1 MSQRTF
7 VRLAGASAL
16 VLSSLSFAQS
26 KDAPK
31 PPPPSPTFTAAECA
45 VWSRELAFADSVKA
59 HDAKAFAD
67 FVAADAVFGIG
78 SGSMVRG
85 RAAIAAD
92 WAGIIDGS
100 ALLLSWYPTAVA
112 IGGEPDIA
120 YSTGRALLQSPDGK
134 SPKRISTSTFVSTW
148 HRDRDGKWRVLL
160 DGGAAPRPA
169 TEADVAAF
177 RAGRMACPKRAG

>member
-7 VRLAGASAL
+7 VRLVGASAL
-16 VLSSLSFAQS
+16 ALSFLAIAQS

-31 PPPPSPTFTAAECA
+31 PPPPSPSFSAEECA
-45 VWSRELAFADSVKA
+45 VWSRELAFADSGKA

-67 FVAADAVFGIG
+67 FVAADAVFGVG
-78 SGSMVRG
+78 SPTPVHG
-85 RAAIAAD
+85 RAAIAED

-100 ALLLSWYPTAVA
+100 ALVLSWYPTAVA

-134 SPKRISTSTFVSTW
+134 TPKRVSTSTFVSTW
-148 HRDRDGKWRVLL
+148 HRDRDGTWRVLL

-169 TEADVAAF
+169 TGADVADFHAGRKACPQ
-177 RAGRMACPKRAG
+177 RAG